1 MKKAFLSLMVVMCV
15 ALPAQAELAK
25 LGSGRISSV
34 SDAGAAISGISLTF
48 EQPMLGMMAV
58 GSIQQG
64 LMNFGGAFEQNK
76 PVGIAVY
83 TTEKLPPISEMSA
96 EELLS
101 GDGFFPEESLAF
113 AVMIPVAASPE
124 DFFKSRGITEPVDG
138 AAKIDET
145 TWASVHD
152 GYAVFSNNED
162 AAKITKAEIDSVLSS
177 KIQGAVA
184 EVEISK
190 LAMMRFVE
198 FQMASERKS
207 LAIMREMESEMEM
220 EDNEDTE
227 VLGKW
232 IDVANLLADFSEAQ
246 FRRGLKTLQQVG
258 TIGIGF
264 SYDMVNGMSFDG
276 TVNID
281 VNGEMSKLLGEVR
294 PMDPALLAK
303 IPASAFIAAAI
314 GENPMAMMDSKGTI
328 EDVLHSVVPKIKDA
342 QLRDNISE
350 LLNAAIRTYGDSE
363 SSIFYIDHD
372 SDGRFVAV
380 ARDSHKDMASAKELS
395 AKEDALILDVLSKF
409 APNQKIASFDST
421 NSVLSIS
428 FSEILKEISKIED
441 FELDASEI
449 AEIEGY
455 IDPFAGKG
463 FEIATQIEDSEIR
476 LVAKPV
482 GSNYSIKPSATAAD
496 DLMAR
501 IGSLTPAGITAKP
514 ASVLTLSF
522 GPLMKKVMETASQ
535 FEKDPEDSAEMKKFI
550 ADLPN
555 PKPHGLIG
563 LTYAEGRVYRT
574 RVNISV
580 DELKWFVGFFKN
592 LAAVTR
598 QKTFESLEE
607 LDEFDGEEVE
617 FKDSDEKDF
626 DEEDSDEEAPD
637 EADAEV
643 IEVQIAE

>member
-1 MKKAFLSLMVVMCV
+1 MKKAFLSLMVVMCA
-15 ALPAQAELAK
+15 ALSAQAELAK

-96 EELLS
+96 EELMF
-101 GDGFFPEESLAF
+101 GDGFFLEESLAF
-113 AVMIPVAASPE
+113 AVIIPVAVSPE

-152 GYAVFSNNED
+152 GFAVFSNNED
-162 AAKITKAEIDSVLSS
+162 AAKITKAEIDSVLAS

-184 EVEISK
+184 EMEISK

-198 FQMASERKS
+198 FQMASERQS
-207 LAIMREMESEMEM
+207 LETMREMEA
-220 EDNEDTE
+220 EDGEDTAA
-227 VLGKW
+227 LGKLV
-232 IDVANLLADFSEAQ
+232 DVTSLLADFSAEQ
-246 FRRGLKTLQQVG
+246 SRRSLKMLQQIGAV
-258 TIGIGF
+258 GIGF
-264 SYDMVNGMSFDG
+264 SYDMASGMSFDV
-276 TVNID
+276 TMDID
-281 VNGEMSKLLGEVR
+281 ENSEMSKLLGEVR

-303 IPASAFIAAAI
+303 IPASAFIVAAI
-314 GENPMAMMDSKGTI
+314 GKNPMAMMDSKGTI

-380 ARDSHKDMASAKELS
+380 ARESHKDMASAKELS

-455 IDPFAGKG
+455 IDPFVGKG

-476 LVAKPV
+476 LVAKPI

-522 GPLMKKVMETASQ
+522 GPLMKKIMETASQ

-555 PKPHGLIG
+555 SKPHGLIG

-592 LAAVTR
+592 IAAVTR

-617 FKDSDEKDF
+617 FKDFDEKDF
-626 DEEDSDEEAPD
+626 DEE
-637 EADAEV
+637 DAEV